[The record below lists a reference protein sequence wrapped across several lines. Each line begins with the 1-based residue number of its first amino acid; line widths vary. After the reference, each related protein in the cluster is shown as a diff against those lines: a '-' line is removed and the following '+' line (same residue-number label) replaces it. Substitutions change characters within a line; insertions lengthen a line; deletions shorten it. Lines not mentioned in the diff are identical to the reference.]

1 LENQGATKDKMPLK
15 LSTTIGKIQN
25 IHNSKNIEIINEFL
39 EYMRNNGSSEH
50 HQNNNLKVVMAYGN
64 FIGNDNSFLDI
75 NKKEQIL
82 EFSFISTYQIL
93 SW

>member
-1 LENQGATKDKMPLK
+1 MPLK

-25 IHNSKNIEIINEFL
+25 IPNSKNIEIVNEFV

-50 HQNNNLKVVMAYGN
+50 HQNNNLKVVITFGN
-64 FIGNDNSFLDI
+64 FIGNDNSFLDL

-82 EFSFISTYQIL
+82 GL
-93 SW
+93 LNLKLKR